1 MGALQYWVKEVN
13 LLKPTESIETS
24 DTTSLMKVVNKAK
37 LVSPVGLVIVV
48 MILMI
53 GILVPDGF

>member
-1 MGALQYWVKEVN
+1 M
-13 LLKPTESIETS
+13 KPTESIETS